1 MTDEPNP
8 SCNIFF
14 DMSGT
19 LPRIARI
26 VHDYG
31 EGKEINRAY
40 RYNTDQGHTY
50 LHVQVTK
57 SGAQVINNY
66 I

>member
-1 MTDEPNP
+1 MNP
-8 SCNIFF
+8 IPHVISFF